1 MEALELGKALSTF
14 AIEKKAR
21 QARLL
26 DVGKLSSYT
35 DYILI
40 VSATSD
46 RHACALAEYLIEQL
60 KRQKVRPL
68 GAEGQDGG
76 QWILLDYG
84 VVIVHIFLES
94 IRDYYDLDGLWT
106 DAKSLPLEDNG

>member
-1 MEALELGKALSTF
+1 
-14 AIEKKAR
+14 
-21 QARLL
+21 
-26 DVGKLSSYT
+26 
-35 DYILI
+35 
-40 VSATSD
+40 
-46 RHACALAEYLIEQL
+46 LIEQL